1 MERHGSETD
10 PSDPAVRLDR
20 SRRRRAR
27 LTSVA
32 IAMVVVAVSI
42 GWLGLGAHVPLIRG
56 EPTVTGA
63 PSLPERIGA
72 PGKWSPSVT
81 HSPIDGASVVFG
93 GGDWGFDNLSV
104 DSALTA
110 ARTDAYRRVPD
121 SADSIAG
128 ITAILSPDSR
138 RLALEDGFI
147 DVTTGHLVRLAPD
160 RSGDRREPEAWSPDG
175 RELATVEYTV
185 SDFMPPPT
193 YAGEW
198 TNPVTR
204 ANLTVVNVT
213 TGHET
218 PIADLDLTTP
228 YDGWLAAFAP
238 DGSKLA
244 HQSGDQILVATR
256 SGQAVAH
263 FTVPNGTR
271 LAGKGAWTRDG
282 SGLALVAETPC
293 GCASTYD
300 SRWTMTVVEAVTGAV
315 RPTSY
320 VVDGV
325 VAIRLLGWSPAGEP
339 VVVAYHPLR
348 PSDLDPGTRPVT
360 FRTMPPDASAVDQ
373 NGLAVDGIE
382 LLDDV
387 DTADVIALRE
397 GGAPRT
403 MLTSTANGAGSL
415 DVADGVIAGGL
426 TRPGDRPIL
435 TTNMVDGLIVVGII
449 VAIGAAPVVG
459 LALLVRRRRTVQRR
473 TVPSATE
480 SRRLADN

>member
-1 MERHGSETD
+1 M
-10 PSDPAVRLDR
+10 A
-20 SRRRRAR
+20 
-27 LTSVA
+27 
-32 IAMVVVAVSI
+32 VVAVSI
-42 GWLGLGAHVPLIRG
+42 GWLGLSGHVPLVGG

-72 PGKWSPSVT
+72 PGKWSPSIT
-81 HSPIDGASVVFG
+81 HAPIDGASVVFG

-128 ITAILSPDSR
+128 ITALLSPDGR
-138 RLALEDGFI
+138 RLAVEDGLI

-175 RELATVEYTV
+175 RELATVEYTEPE
-185 SDFMPPPT
+185 SLPPT
-193 YAGEW
+193 TYTGEW

-204 ANLTVVNVT
+204 ASLAVVDIA

-218 PIADLDLTTP
+218 TIADLNLTTP
-228 YDGWLAAFAP
+228 YDGWLAAFSP

-244 HQSGDQILVATR
+244 YQSGDQVVVVTR
-256 SGQAVAH
+256 SGQAVSH
-263 FTVPNGTR
+263 FTVTNGTR

-282 SGLALVAETPC
+282 GGLALVTQTPC
-293 GCASTYD
+293 GCGRTYD
-300 SRWTMTVVEAVTGAV
+300 SRWTMTVVEADTGAA
-315 RPTSY
+315 RPISY
-320 VVDGV
+320 VVDGL

-339 VVVAYHPLR
+339 VVVAYHSLG

-360 FRTMPPDASAVDQ
+360 FRTAASDASGLDQ

-387 DTADVIALRE
+387 DTADVVALRE
-397 GGAPRT
+397 GRAPRI
-403 MLTSTANGAGSL
+403 MLTSTTNGAGSL

-426 TRPGDRPIL
+426 TRPGNPPLL
-435 TTNMVDGLIVVGII
+435 TANAVDGAIA
-449 VAIGAAPVVG
+449 VANHRRDCRLCPGRSGVSGARSA
-459 LALLVRRRRTVQRR
+459 LALR
-473 TVPSATE
+473 
-480 SRRLADN
+480 